1 MMIKTSKLTG
11 NTDIFSPMQII
22 ARKMTR
28 PVLITVAPNGARKL
42 KQDHPQLPL
51 TAYELGETAAA
62 CSAAGAAMLHL
73 HVRDKG
79 FAHSLDPE
87 RYRAAIN
94 QIRQAAGPDL
104 IIQITTE
111 AVGRYQPAEQ
121 MASVKKTRPEAV
133 SLALRELIPTPK
145 DESAAAGFFQ
155 WLYTERI
162 APQYI
167 LYDED
172 DILAFKSLYQ
182 RGLVPDESIH
192 VLLVLG
198 RYEASQESDPAALPP
213 LLAHLDASWLWSVC
227 AFGRNESRCMDEAIK
242 AGGHCRV
249 GFENNLSLPDGNTA
263 SSNAD
268 LVRSAAELVLEAGCS
283 VADPAT
289 ARELLQVHW
298 R

>member
-1 MMIKTSKLTG
+1 MMIRTSKQTG
-11 NTDIFSPMQII
+11 NTDIFAPMQEI
-22 ARKMTR
+22 ARERTR
-28 PVLITVAPNGARKL
+28 PVLITVSPNGARKL

-51 TAYELGETAAA
+51 TADELGKTAAA

-73 HVRDKG
+73 HVRDKN

-121 MASVKKTRPEAV
+121 IASVKKTRPEAV
-133 SLALRELIPTPK
+133 SLALRELIPSAK

-162 APQYI
+162 SPQYI

-172 DILAFKSLYQ
+172 DIHTFNNLYQ

-192 VLLVLG
+192 ILLVLG
-198 RYEASQESDPAALPP
+198 RYQASQDSDPDALPP
-213 LLAHLDASWLWSVC
+213 LIARLDKSWLWSVC
-227 AFGRNESRCMDEAIK
+227 AFGRDECRCMGAAISE
-242 AGGHCRV
+242 GGHCRV
-249 GFENNLSLPDGNTA
+249 GFENNLLLPDGNTA
-263 SSNAD
+263 ASNVDLVRTTAD
-268 LVRSAAELVLEAGCS
+268 LVTQAGCS

-289 ARELLQVHW
+289 AREILQVHP

>member
-1 MMIKTSKLTG
+1 MMIRTSKQTG
-11 NTDIFSPMQII
+11 NTDIFAPMQEI
-22 ARKMTR
+22 AKKMTR

-51 TAYELGETAAA
+51 TADELGETAAA

-73 HVRDKG
+73 HVRDKN
-79 FAHSLDPE
+79 FVHSLDPE

-121 MASVKKTRPEAV
+121 IASVKKTRPEAV
-133 SLALRELIPTPK
+133 SLALRELIPSAK
-145 DESAAAGFFQ
+145 YESAAAGFFQ

-167 LYDED
+167 LYDDD
-172 DILAFKSLYQ
+172 DIHTFNNLYQ

-192 VLLVLG
+192 ILLVLG
-198 RYEASQESDPAALPP
+198 RYQASQDSDPDALPP
-213 LLAHLDASWLWSVC
+213 LIARLDKSWLWSVC
-227 AFGRNESRCMDEAIK
+227 AFGRDESRCMGAAISE
-242 AGGHCRV
+242 GGHCRV
-249 GFENNLSLPDGNTA
+249 GFENNLLLPDGNMAA
-263 SSNAD
+263 SNVDLVQTTAD
-268 LVRSAAELVLEAGCS
+268 LVAQAGCS

-289 ARELLQVHW
+289 AREILQVHP

>member
-1 MMIKTSKLTG
+1 
-11 NTDIFSPMQII
+11 
-22 ARKMTR
+22 MTR
-28 PVLITVAPNGARKL
+28 PILITVAPNGARKL

-51 TAYELGETAAA
+51 TAAELGETAAA
-62 CSAAGAAMLHL
+62 CSEAGASMLHL
-73 HVRDKG
+73 HVRDKD

-87 RYRAAIN
+87 RYQAATS
-94 QIRQAAGPDL
+94 QIRKAAGPDL

-121 MASVKKTRPEAV
+121 MECVRKTRPEAV
-133 SLALRELIPTPK
+133 SLALRELIPEARA
-145 DESAAAGFFQ
+145 ESAAARFFH

-167 LYDED
+167 LYDAD
-172 DILAFKSLYQ
+172 DIDTFKSLCQ

-198 RYEASQESDPAALPP
+198 RYQEAQESDPEALAP
-213 LLAHLDASWLWSVC
+213 LLEHLESSWLWSVC
-227 AFGRNESRCMDEAIK
+227 AFGHNESRCMDAAIK

-249 GFENNLSLPDGNTA
+249 GFENNLLLPDGNTA
-263 SSNAD
+263 TSNVDLVQTTAD
-268 LVRSAAELVLEAGCS
+268 LVTQAGCR

-289 ARELLQVHW
+289 AREILQVHP

>member
-51 TAYELGETAAA
+51 TADELGETGAA
-62 CSAAGAAMLHL
+62 CSAAGASMLHL
-73 HVRDKG
+73 HVRGKD

-87 RYRAAIN
+87 RYRAAIS
-94 QIRQAAGPDL
+94 QIRQAAGPEL

-121 MASVKKTRPEAV
+121 MACVRKTRPEAV
-133 SLALRELIPTPK
+133 SLALRDLIPTAK

-167 LYDED
+167 LYDEN
-172 DILAFKSLYQ
+172 DIHTFKSLYQ

-198 RYEASQESDPAALPP
+198 RYQATQESDPEALPP
-213 LLAHLDASWLWSVC
+213 LLARLDTSWLWSVC
-227 AFGRNESRCMDEAIK
+227 AFGRDESRCMGAAISE
-242 AGGHCRV
+242 GGHCRV
-249 GFENNLSLPDGNTA
+249 GFENNLLLPDGNTA
-263 SSNAD
+263 ASNVDLVQTTAD
-268 LVRSAAELVLEAGCS
+268 LVTQAGCS

-289 ARELLQVHW
+289 AREILQVHP

>member
-1 MMIKTSKLTG
+1 MMIKTSKQTG
-11 NTDIFSPMQII
+11 KTDIFSPMQEL

-51 TAYELGETAAA
+51 TADELGETAAA
-62 CSAAGAAMLHL
+62 CSEAGASMLHL
-73 HVRDKG
+73 HVRDKD
-79 FAHSLDPE
+79 FTHSLDPE
-87 RYRAAIN
+87 LYQMAIS
-94 QIRQAAGPDL
+94 QIRKVAGPDL

-121 MASVKKTRPEAV
+121 MECVRKTQPEAV
-133 SLALRELIPTPK
+133 SLALRELIPEAK
-145 DESAAAGFFQ
+145 HESAAARFFH
-155 WLYTERI
+155 WLYNERI

-167 LYDED
+167 LYDSAD
-172 DILAFKSLYQ
+172 TQTFKDLCQ
-182 RGLVPDESIH
+182 RGLIPDESIH
-192 VLLVLG
+192 ILLVLG
-198 RYEASQESDPAALPP
+198 RYQASQESDPEALPP
-213 LLAHLDASWLWSVC
+213 LLAHLESSWLWSAC
-227 AFGRNESRCMDEAIK
+227 AFGRNESRCMDAAIE

-249 GFENNLSLPDGNTA
+249 GFENNLLLPDGNIA

-268 LVRSAAELVLEAGCS
+268 LVQTTADLAIEAGCS

-289 ARELLQVHW
+289 ARELLQVHS